1 MYVSAKQIF
10 AFIPDKVVQLK
21 KLPTTYQA
29 NKLSH
34 KKSDMSK
41 HEWRKQKKLKKQR
54 QRVKENKGTST
65 FTIKQ
70 SENSRDRNCLK
81 NAMFMLK

>member
-41 HEWRKQKKLKKQR
+41 HEWRKTEKMRETESETESKRKQWNMYLY
-54 QRVKENKGTST
+54 NKT
-65 FTIKQ
+65 
-70 SENSRDRNCLK
+70 E
-81 NAMFMLK
+81 

>member
-34 KKSDMSK
+34 KKSDVSK
-41 HEWRKQKKLKKQR
+41 HEWRKTEK
-54 QRVKENKGTST
+54 
-65 FTIKQ
+65 
-70 SENSRDRNCLK
+70 
-81 NAMFMLK
+81 